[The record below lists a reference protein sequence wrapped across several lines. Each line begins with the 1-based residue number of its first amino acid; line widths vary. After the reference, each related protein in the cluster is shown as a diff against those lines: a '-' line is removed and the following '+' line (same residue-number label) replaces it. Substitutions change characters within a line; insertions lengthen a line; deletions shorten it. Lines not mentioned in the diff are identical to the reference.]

1 MPNELPN
8 KITSEA
14 LDELIAASKVKYTKL
29 GLTTT
34 HCMITLPCG
43 FTISGESAC
52 VDPANYDKELGEKY
66 ALEKAKDSLWAFEGY
81 LLAWRL
87 HTRAEWLENQT
98 GEPLEPCVS
107 QQKEV

>member
-14 LDELIAASKVKYTKL
+14 LDELIAASKVEYTKL

-52 VDPANYDKELGEKY
+52 VDPANYDKALGEKY

-81 LLAWRL
+81 RL
-87 HTRAEWLENQT
+87 SVDLYRA
-98 GEPLEPCVS
+98 S
-107 QQKEV
+107 QQKDA